1 MAQPEEGDV
10 EQAQDRSVATK
21 VEAGNCVIV
30 GLRTGD
36 PGELAD
42 VLLGAELAEQT
53 GARLVVVAE
62 RDRWAR
68 FARWTSGMYCA
79 FGMDGVAQASHTAER
94 AVQDDIYER
103 VSGVV
108 SLVRVEWTM
117 VWAAGSAA
125 RAAVRY
131 ARRNPTMLVMFRP
144 PGR

>member
-1 MAQPEEGDV
+1 M
-10 EQAQDRSVATK
+10 EQAQDRSVATT
-21 VEAGNCVIV
+21 AGTGSSVIV
-30 GLRTGD
+30 GLRVGD

-42 VLLGAELAEQT
+42 VLLAAELAVRT

-79 FGMDGVAQASHTAER
+79 FGMDGVAQASQTAER
-94 AVQDDIYER
+94 AVQDDLYER
-103 VSGVV
+103 VAGVV
-108 SLVRVEWTM
+108 GLVSVDWTL
-117 VWAAGSAA
+117 VWASGSAT

-131 ARRNPTMLVMFRP
+131 ARRNPTVLVMFRP

>member
-1 MAQPEEGDV
+1 M
-10 EQAQDRSVATK
+10 EQAQDRSVATA
-21 VEAGNCVIV
+21 VGTGSSVIV
-30 GLRTGD
+30 GLRAGD

-42 VLLGAELAEQT
+42 ILLAAELAVST

-79 FGMDGVAQASHTAER
+79 FGMDGVAQASQTAER
-94 AVQDDIYER
+94 AVQDDLYER
-103 VSGVV
+103 VAGVV
-108 SLVRVEWTM
+108 SLVPVDWTL

-131 ARRNPTMLVMFRP
+131 ARRNPAVLVMFRP
-144 PGR
+144 SCR